1 MSIFMK
7 PKTKEYS
14 VIDPIKSGFDKAII
28 QNDKI
33 LPEVRE
39 KILTAT
45 HTISKKLG
53 YEIDKIWILGS
64 TLTHQWKKDSDL
76 DVTIFLKD
84 KLDKEKYKELN
95 KIAADDFNEK
105 IFIKEHPVNFYFS
118 PQRFLKFKAD
128 AIYDLQNE
136 KWIKKSEAL
145 SEDDIEDLIRGCS
158 SLEEFND
165 IFEKYTELRNM
176 LEMFSGDKDELTE
189 IIKQALKVS
198 NLFNKIKDIRREEFN
213 KKPDPNLP
221 SANYRCSNIIF
232 KLLESYGLADI
243 AENISEFVSS
253 RLKN

>member
-1 MSIFMK
+1 MK

-39 KILTAT
+39 KILKAT

-105 IFIKEHPVNFYFS
+105 IFIE
-118 PQRFLKFKAD
+118 
-128 AIYDLQNE
+128 
-136 KWIKKSEAL
+136 
-145 SEDDIEDLIRGCS
+145 
-158 SLEEFND
+158 
-165 IFEKYTELRNM
+165 
-176 LEMFSGDKDELTE
+176 
-189 IIKQALKVS
+189 
-198 NLFNKIKDIRREEFN
+198 
-213 KKPDPNLP
+213 
-221 SANYRCSNIIF
+221 
-232 KLLESYGLADI
+232 
-243 AENISEFVSS
+243 
-253 RLKN
+253 

>member
-1 MSIFMK
+1 
-7 PKTKEYS
+7 
-14 VIDPIKSGFDKAII
+14 
-28 QNDKI
+28 
-33 LPEVRE
+33 L
-39 KILTAT
+39 
-45 HTISKKLG
+45 
-53 YEIDKIWILGS
+53 
-64 TLTHQWKKDSDL
+64 
-76 DVTIFLKD
+76 
-84 KLDKEKYKELN
+84 
-95 KIAADDFNEK
+95 
-105 IFIKEHPVNFYFS
+105 YFS

-198 NLFNKIKDIRREEFN
+198 NLFNKIRDIRREEFN